1 MKKIT
6 KLFLALSV
14 VGSLS
19 LTSCKDY
26 GEDDATNQTIDNV
39 LAVQAM
45 KKDLTQR
52 INDLATKLE
61 LAERNCNQV
70 AITKNDDGS
79 YTFTDKYGQS
89 VTVAGQMAENPK
101 QDANGY
107 YYILDS
113 NGNRVYIPK
122 VVTEGNKTYIVIGD
136 QKYEI
141 GAGGATTNVSITDN
155 GDGTV
160 TIKVG
165 DTSTTV
171 TKKPT
176 SVTTKKDADN
186 NDVIVIQYYN
196 ADGTKKGEPVEIT
209 VPTAKATQNAADIAN
224 IVKNL
229 YGEGGTANDPK
240 EGSLFYR
247 MKDQENVSSDILKEL
262 YGEGGTAAAPK
273 EGSLVYRMDQVEARL
288 DNLEEA
294 LKKLVTGVI
303 VQDVVNPAFGSYS
316 SLLTNL
322 QTSMLVGYH
331 GEIASSTVFPNS
343 ESVDPVCRFWAGDVS
358 VEETPGNAGAL
369 YLTINPNTVDFT
381 GLELEL
387 VDSYDDPCGITL
399 GAARKTTYGDP
410 TLSFGS
416 TRSADDNGLYVVAAT
431 LPKANVNE
439 EDLKINIPADTYK
452 KFASDLIKVKS
463 KSDLKPV
470 MKDLADVAVKS
481 AQALNMPKYGVKC
494 SWDDNNGTHSVY
506 SKYEIAAVSFQ
517 PLGFYTVD
525 GIFAEGGQYWRGYDK
540 AKSLITRLAKKAGR
554 GIVSAIDSQLG
565 LDKISTDL
573 GNISV
578 NRIKEIKLTDEQ
590 KKQLKVTF
598 ELDTTLNVYLK
609 VNAGADFSQAL
620 DDMDIYTEYEIV
632 GSGASATVQPKESS
646 KKTIKYL
653 KDENAI
659 KVTASVEQV
668 GDDQK
673 DQPGVTKFTIHFTK
687 KFTVDMTATID
698 QLLGGINDGF
708 ADTNEMLDAL
718 EILMKD
724 ANDMIANIRKM
735 EAKVESGAYLNR
747 VYNYLDKIA
756 DKVGVYAPMLF
767 KPVLLM
773 DSESGFG
780 LVGTYGAPSTV
791 TTTNITLV
799 PTTYSGELLSPIF
812 KKYIRVNDGTGQL
825 VIGKTVDVTLRPG
838 MNKIE
843 FYALDYQG
851 KQYPVIGND
860 EAAEYYIYV
869 K

>member
-14 VGSLS
+14 VGSMS

-26 GEDDATNQTIDNV
+26 EEDGVTNQAIDNV

-45 KKDLTQR
+45 KKELTQR

-61 LAERNCNQV
+61 LSERNCNQV
-70 AITKNDDGS
+70 AITKNEDGS

-89 VTVAGQMAENPK
+89 VKVSGQMVENPK
-101 QDANGY
+101 QDPNGY
-107 YYILDS
+107 YYIVDG
-113 NGNRVYIPK
+113 NGNKVYIPQ
-122 VVTEGNKTYIVIGD
+122 VVTEGGKTYIVIGD
-136 QKYEI
+136 QKYEM
-141 GAGGATTNVSITDN
+141 GAGGTTTEVSIKDN
-155 GDGTV
+155 NDGTV

-165 DTSTTV
+165 NESTTV

-186 NDVIVIQYYN
+186 NDVIVIQHYK
-196 ADGTKKGEPVEIT
+196 ADGSADGAPVEIV
-209 VPTAKATQNAADIAN
+209 VPTAKATKNAQDIADIT
-224 IVKNL
+224 KNL
-229 YGEGGTANDPK
+229 YGEGGTADNPK

-262 YGEGGTAAAPK
+262 YGEGGTKNNPK
-273 EGSLVYRMDQVEARL
+273 EGSLYYRMKQVEDRL

-316 SLLTNL
+316 SLLTNM
-322 QTSMLVGYH
+322 QTTMLVGYH
-331 GEIASSTVFPNS
+331 GEIASSTIFPNS
-343 ESVDPVCRFWAGDVS
+343 ESVDPVCRFWPGDVS
-358 VEETPGNAGAL
+358 LEETPGNSGLL

-381 GLELEL
+381 GLTLDL
-387 VDSYDDPCGITL
+387 VDSNDDLCAITL
-399 GAARKTTYGDP
+399 GAARKATYDDP
-410 TLSFGS
+410 ELTFGF
-416 TRSADDNGLYVVAAT
+416 TRSADDNGLYIVPAT
-431 LPKANVNE
+431 LSKSAVNDE
-439 EDLKINIPADTYK
+439 ELKINIPADTYK
-452 KFASDLIKVKS
+452 KFASDLISVNS

-470 MKDLADVAVKS
+470 MKDIAEIAVKS
-481 AQALNMPKYGVKC
+481 AQALKMPKYGVKC

-506 SKYEIAAVSFQ
+506 SQYNIAAVSFQ

-554 GIVSAIDSQLG
+554 GIVSTIDKQLG

-590 KKQLKVTF
+590 RKQLKVTF
-598 ELDTTLNVYLK
+598 ELDTTLYVHLK
-609 VNAGADFSQAL
+609 VNANADFSQAL
-620 DDMDIYTEYEIV
+620 DEMEIYTEYEIV
-632 GSGASATVQPKESS
+632 GEGTSATIQPKEDS

-653 KDENAI
+653 KDEDAI
-659 KVTASVEQV
+659 KVTASVDQV
-668 GDDQK
+668 AEG
-673 DQPGVTKFTIHFTK
+673 GAGISTFVIHFK
-687 KFTVDMTATID
+687 KAFTVDMTGTID

-718 EILMKD
+718 EVLMKD

-735 EAKVESGAYLNR
+735 EAKVESGAYVNR
-747 VYNYLDKIA
+747 IYKYLDKIA
-756 DKVGVYAPMLF
+756 EKVGVYAPMLF

-773 DSESGFG
+773 DSDSGFG

-791 TTTNITLV
+791 TTTNVTLI
-799 PTTYSGELLSPIF
+799 PTTYSAELISPIF
-812 KKYIRVNDGTGQL
+812 KKYIRVNGGEGQL
-825 VIGKTVDVTLRPG
+825 VTDKTVDVTLRPG

-860 EAAEYYIYV
+860 EAAEYYINV

>member
-6 KLFLALSV
+6 KFFLALSV
-14 VGSLS
+14 VGSMS

-26 GEDDATNQTIDNV
+26 EEDGATNQAIDNV

-45 KKDLTQR
+45 KKELTQR

-61 LAERNCNQV
+61 LSERNCNQV
-70 AITKNDDGS
+70 AITKNADGS

-89 VTVAGQMAENPK
+89 VTVSGQMAENPK
-101 QDANGY
+101 QDPNGY
-107 YYILDS
+107 YYIVDG
-113 NGNRVYIPK
+113 NGNKVYIPQ
-122 VVTEGNKTYIVIGD
+122 VVTEGDKTYIVIGD

-141 GAGGATTNVSITDN
+141 GAGGTTTEVSIKDN
-155 GDGTV
+155 NDGTV

-165 DTSTTV
+165 NESTTV

-186 NDVIVIQYYN
+186 NDVIVIQHYK
-196 ADGTKKGEPVEIT
+196 ADGSADGAPVEIV
-209 VPTAKATQNAADIAN
+209 VPTAKATKNAQDIADIT
-224 IVKNL
+224 KNL
-229 YGEGGTANDPK
+229 YGEGGTADNPK

-262 YGEGGTAAAPK
+262 YGEGGTKNNPK
-273 EGSLVYRMDQVEARL
+273 EGSLYYRMKQVEDRL

-316 SLLTNL
+316 SLLTNM
-322 QTSMLVGYH
+322 QTTMLVGYH
-331 GEIASSTVFPNS
+331 GEIASSTIFPNS
-343 ESVDPVCRFWAGDVS
+343 ESVDPVCRFWPGDVS
-358 VEETPGNAGAL
+358 LEETPGNAGLL

-381 GLELEL
+381 GLTLDL
-387 VDSYDDPCGITL
+387 VDSNDDLCAITL
-399 GAARKTTYGDP
+399 GAARKATYDDP
-410 TLSFGS
+410 ELTFGF
-416 TRSADDNGLYVVAAT
+416 TRSADDNGLYIVPAT
-431 LPKANVNE
+431 LSKSAVND

-452 KFASDLIKVKS
+452 KFASDLISVNS

-470 MKDLADVAVKS
+470 MKDIAEIAVKS
-481 AQALNMPKYGVKC
+481 AQALKMPKYGVKC

-506 SKYEIAAVSFQ
+506 SQYNIAAVSFQ

-554 GIVSAIDSQLG
+554 GIVSTIDKQLG

-590 KKQLKVTF
+590 RKQLKVTF
-598 ELDTTLNVYLK
+598 ELDTTLYVHLK
-609 VNAGADFSQAL
+609 VNANADFSQAL
-620 DDMDIYTEYEIV
+620 DEMEIYTEYEIV
-632 GSGASATVQPKESS
+632 GEGTLATIQPVESS

-653 KDENAI
+653 KDEDAI
-659 KVTASVEQV
+659 KVNASVDQV
-668 GDDQK
+668 AEG
-673 DQPGVTKFTIHFTK
+673 GTGISTFVIHFK
-687 KFTVDMTATID
+687 KAFTVDMTGTID

-718 EILMKD
+718 EVLMKD

-735 EAKVESGAYLNR
+735 EAKVESGAYVNR
-747 VYNYLDKIA
+747 IYKYLDKIA
-756 DKVGVYAPMLF
+756 EKVGVYAPMLF

-773 DSESGFG
+773 DSDSGFG

-791 TTTNITLV
+791 TTTNVTLI
-799 PTTYSGELLSPIF
+799 PTTYSAELISPIF
-812 KKYIRVNDGTGQL
+812 KKYIRVNGGEGQL
-825 VIGKTVDVTLRPG
+825 VTDKTVDVTLRPG

-860 EAAEYYIYV
+860 EAAEYYINV

>member
-6 KLFLALSV
+6 KFFLALSV
-14 VGSLS
+14 VGSMS

-26 GEDDATNQTIDNV
+26 EEDGATNQAIDNV

-45 KKDLTQR
+45 KKELTQR

-61 LAERNCNQV
+61 LSERNCNQV
-70 AITKNDDGS
+70 AITKNADGS

-89 VTVAGQMAENPK
+89 VTVSGQMVENPK
-101 QDANGY
+101 QDPNGY
-107 YYILDS
+107 YYIVDG
-113 NGNRVYIPK
+113 NGNKVYIPQ
-122 VVTEGNKTYIVIGD
+122 VVTEGGKTYIVIGD
-136 QKYEI
+136 QKYEM
-141 GAGGATTNVSITDN
+141 GAGGTTTEVSIKDN
-155 GDGTV
+155 NDGTV

-165 DTSTTV
+165 NESTTV

-186 NDVIVIQYYN
+186 NDVIVIQHYK
-196 ADGTKKGEPVEIT
+196 ADGSADGAPVEIV
-209 VPTAKATQNAADIAN
+209 VPTAKATKNAQDIADIT
-224 IVKNL
+224 KNL
-229 YGEGGTANDPK
+229 YGEGGTADNPK

-262 YGEGGTAAAPK
+262 YGEGGTKNNPK
-273 EGSLVYRMDQVEARL
+273 EGSLYYRMKQVEDRL

-316 SLLTNL
+316 SLLTNM
-322 QTSMLVGYH
+322 QTTMLVGYH
-331 GEIASSTVFPNS
+331 GEIASSTIFPNS
-343 ESVDPVCRFWAGDVS
+343 ESVDPVCRFWPGDVS
-358 VEETPGNAGAL
+358 LEETPGNAGLL

-381 GLELEL
+381 GLTLDL
-387 VDSYDDPCGITL
+387 VDSNDDLCAITL
-399 GAARKTTYGDP
+399 GAARKATYDDP
-410 TLSFGS
+410 ELTFGF
-416 TRSADDNGLYVVAAT
+416 TRSADDNGLYIVPAT
-431 LPKANVNE
+431 LSKSAVND

-452 KFASDLIKVKS
+452 KFASDLISVNS

-470 MKDLADVAVKS
+470 MKDIAEIAVKS
-481 AQALNMPKYGVKC
+481 AQALKMPKYGVKC

-506 SKYEIAAVSFQ
+506 SKYDIAAVSFQ

-554 GIVSAIDSQLG
+554 GIVSTIDKQLG

-590 KKQLKVTF
+590 RKQLKVTF
-598 ELDTTLNVYLK
+598 ELDTTLYVHLK
-609 VNAGADFSQAL
+609 VNANADFSQAL
-620 DDMDIYTEYEIV
+620 DEMEIYTEYEIV
-632 GSGASATVQPKESS
+632 GEGTSATIQPVESS

-653 KDENAI
+653 KDEDAI
-659 KVTASVEQV
+659 KVNASVDQV
-668 GDDQK
+668 AEG
-673 DQPGVTKFTIHFTK
+673 GAGISTFVIHFK
-687 KFTVDMTATID
+687 KAFTVDMTGTID

-718 EILMKD
+718 EVLMKD

-735 EAKVESGAYLNR
+735 EAKVESGAYVNR
-747 VYNYLDKIA
+747 IYKYLDKIA
-756 DKVGVYAPMLF
+756 EKVGVYAPMLF

-773 DSESGFG
+773 DSDSGFG

-791 TTTNITLV
+791 TTTNVTLI
-799 PTTYSGELLSPIF
+799 PTTYSAELISPIF
-812 KKYIRVNDGTGQL
+812 KKYIRVNDGEGQL
-825 VIGKTVDVTLRPG
+825 VTDKTVDVTLRPG

-860 EAAEYYIYV
+860 EAAEYYINV

>member
-6 KLFLALSV
+6 KFFLALSV
-14 VGSLS
+14 VGSMS

-26 GEDDATNQTIDNV
+26 EEDGATNQAIDNV

-45 KKDLTQR
+45 KKELTQR

-61 LAERNCNQV
+61 LSERNCNQV
-70 AITKNDDGS
+70 AITKNEDGS

-89 VTVAGQMAENPK
+89 VTVSGQMAENPK
-101 QDANGY
+101 QDPNGY
-107 YYILDS
+107 YYIVDG
-113 NGNRVYIPK
+113 NGNKVYIPQ
-122 VVTEGNKTYIVIGD
+122 VVTEGGKTYIVIGD
-136 QKYEI
+136 QKYEM
-141 GAGGATTNVSITDN
+141 GAGGTTTEVSIKDN
-155 GDGTV
+155 NDGTV

-165 DTSTTV
+165 NESTTV

-186 NDVIVIQYYN
+186 NDVIVIQHYK
-196 ADGTKKGEPVEIT
+196 ADGSADGAPVEIV
-209 VPTAKATQNAADIAN
+209 VPTAKATKNAQDIADIT
-224 IVKNL
+224 KNL
-229 YGEGGTANDPK
+229 YGEGGTADNPK

-262 YGEGGTAAAPK
+262 YGEGGTKNNPK
-273 EGSLVYRMDQVEARL
+273 EGSLYYRMKQVEDRL

-316 SLLTNL
+316 SLLTNM
-322 QTSMLVGYH
+322 QTTMLVGYH
-331 GEIASSTVFPNS
+331 GEIASSTIFPNS
-343 ESVDPVCRFWAGDVS
+343 ESADPVCRFWPGDVS
-358 VEETPGNAGAL
+358 LEETPGNSGLL

-381 GLELEL
+381 GLTLDL
-387 VDSYDDPCGITL
+387 VDSNDDLCAITL
-399 GAARKTTYGDP
+399 GAARKATYDDP
-410 TLSFGS
+410 ELTFGF
-416 TRSADDNGLYVVAAT
+416 TRSADDNGLYIVPAT
-431 LPKANVNE
+431 LSKSAVNN

-452 KFASDLIKVKS
+452 KFASDLISVNS

-470 MKDLADVAVKS
+470 MKDIAEIAVKS
-481 AQALNMPKYGVKC
+481 AQALKMPKYGVKC

-506 SKYEIAAVSFQ
+506 SQYNIAAVSFQ

-554 GIVSAIDSQLG
+554 GIVSTIDKQLG

-590 KKQLKVTF
+590 RKQLKVTF
-598 ELDTTLNVYLK
+598 ELDTTLYVHLK
-609 VNAGADFSQAL
+609 VNANADFSQAL
-620 DDMDIYTEYEIV
+620 DEMEIYTEYEIV
-632 GSGASATVQPKESS
+632 GEGTSATIQPKEDS

-653 KDENAI
+653 KDEDAI
-659 KVTASVEQV
+659 KVTASVDQV
-668 GDDQK
+668 AEG
-673 DQPGVTKFTIHFTK
+673 GAGISTFVIHFK
-687 KFTVDMTATID
+687 KAFTVDMTGTID

-718 EILMKD
+718 EVLMKD

-735 EAKVESGAYLNR
+735 EAKVESGAYVNR
-747 VYNYLDKIA
+747 IYRYLDKIA
-756 DKVGVYAPMLF
+756 EKVGVYAPMLF

-773 DSESGFG
+773 DSDSGFG

-791 TTTNITLV
+791 TTTNVTLI
-799 PTTYSGELLSPIF
+799 PTTYSAELISPIF
-812 KKYIRVNDGTGQL
+812 KKYIRVNGGEGQL
-825 VIGKTVDVTLRPG
+825 VTDKTVDVTLRPG

-860 EAAEYYIYV
+860 EAAEYYINV

>member
-14 VGSLS
+14 VGSMS

-26 GEDDATNQTIDNV
+26 EEDGVTNQAIDNV

-45 KKDLTQR
+45 KKELTQR

-61 LAERNCNQV
+61 LSERNCNQV
-70 AITKNDDGS
+70 AITKNADGS

-89 VTVAGQMAENPK
+89 VTVSGQMVENPK
-101 QDANGY
+101 QDPNGY
-107 YYILDS
+107 YYIVDG
-113 NGNRVYIPK
+113 NGNKVYIPQ
-122 VVTEGNKTYIVIGD
+122 VVTEGGKTYIVIGD
-136 QKYEI
+136 QKYEM
-141 GAGGATTNVSITDN
+141 GAGGTTTEVSIKDN
-155 GDGTV
+155 NDGTV

-165 DTSTTV
+165 NESTTV

-186 NDVIVIQYYN
+186 NDVIVIQHYK
-196 ADGTKKGEPVEIT
+196 ADGSADGAPVEIV
-209 VPTAKATQNAADIAN
+209 VPTAKATKNAQDIADIT
-224 IVKNL
+224 KNL
-229 YGEGGTANDPK
+229 YGEGGTADNPK

-262 YGEGGTAAAPK
+262 YGEGGTKNNPK
-273 EGSLVYRMDQVEARL
+273 EGSLYYRMKQVEDRL

-316 SLLTNL
+316 SLLTNM
-322 QTSMLVGYH
+322 QTTMLVGYH
-331 GEIASSTVFPNS
+331 GEIASSTIFPNS
-343 ESVDPVCRFWAGDVS
+343 ESVDPVCRFWPGDVS
-358 VEETPGNAGAL
+358 LEETPGNAGLL

-381 GLELEL
+381 GLTLDL
-387 VDSYDDPCGITL
+387 VDSNDDLCAITL
-399 GAARKTTYGDP
+399 GAARKATYDDP
-410 TLSFGS
+410 ELTFGF
-416 TRSADDNGLYVVAAT
+416 TRSADDNGLYIVPAT
-431 LPKANVNE
+431 LSKSAVNN

-452 KFASDLIKVKS
+452 KFASDLISVNS

-470 MKDLADVAVKS
+470 MKDIAEIAVKS
-481 AQALNMPKYGVKC
+481 AQALKMPKYGVKC

-506 SKYEIAAVSFQ
+506 SQYNIAAVSFQ

-554 GIVSAIDSQLG
+554 GIVSTIDKQLG

-590 KKQLKVTF
+590 RKQLKVTF
-598 ELDTTLNVYLK
+598 ELDTTLYVHLK
-609 VNAGADFSQAL
+609 VNANADFSQAL
-620 DDMDIYTEYEIV
+620 DEMEIYTEYEIV
-632 GSGASATVQPKESS
+632 GEGTSATIQPVESS

-653 KDENAI
+653 KDEDAI
-659 KVTASVEQV
+659 KVNASVDQV
-668 GDDQK
+668 AEG
-673 DQPGVTKFTIHFTK
+673 GAGISTFVIHFK
-687 KFTVDMTATID
+687 KAFTVDMTGTID

-718 EILMKD
+718 EVLMKD

-735 EAKVESGAYLNR
+735 EAKVESGAYVNR
-747 VYNYLDKIA
+747 IYKYLDKIA
-756 DKVGVYAPMLF
+756 EKVGVYAPMLF

-773 DSESGFG
+773 DSDSGFG

-791 TTTNITLV
+791 TTTNVTLI
-799 PTTYSGELLSPIF
+799 PTTYSAELISPIF
-812 KKYIRVNDGTGQL
+812 KKYIRVNGGEGQL
-825 VIGKTVDVTLRPG
+825 VTDKTVDVTLRPG

-860 EAAEYYIYV
+860 EAAEYYINV

>member
-6 KLFLALSV
+6 KFFLALSV
-14 VGSLS
+14 VGSMS

-26 GEDDATNQTIDNV
+26 EEDASTNQTIDNV

-45 KKDLTQR
+45 KKELTQR

-61 LAERNCNQV
+61 LSERNCNQV
-70 AITKNDDGS
+70 AITKNADGS

-89 VTVAGQMAENPK
+89 VTVSGQMAENPK
-101 QDANGY
+101 QDPNGY
-107 YYILDS
+107 YYIVDG
-113 NGNRVYIPK
+113 NGNKVYIPQ
-122 VVTEGNKTYIVIGD
+122 VVTEGDKTYIVIGD

-141 GAGGATTNVSITDN
+141 GAGGATTDVSITDN
-155 GDGTV
+155 NDGTV

-165 DTSTTV
+165 NESTTV

-186 NDVIVIQYYN
+186 NDVIVIQHYN
-196 ADGTKKGEPVEIT
+196 ADGSAKGNPVEIV
-209 VPTAKATQNAADIAN
+209 VPTAKATQNAQDIADIA
-224 IVKNL
+224 KNL
-229 YGEGGTANDPK
+229 YGEGGTADNPK

-247 MKDQENVSSDILKEL
+247 MADQENVSSDILEEL
-262 YGEGGTAAAPK
+262 YGEGGSASDPK
-273 EGSLVYRMDQVEARL
+273 EGSLVYRMNQVEDRL

-316 SLLTNL
+316 SLLTNM
-322 QTSMLVGYH
+322 QTTMLVGYH
-331 GEIASSTVFPNS
+331 GEIASSTIFPNS
-343 ESVDPVCRFWAGDVS
+343 ESVDPVCRFWPGDVS
-358 VEETPGNAGAL
+358 LEETPGNAGLL

-381 GLELEL
+381 GLTLDL
-387 VDSYDDPCGITL
+387 VDSNDDLCAITL
-399 GAARKTTYGDP
+399 GAARKATYDDP
-410 TLSFGS
+410 ELTFGF
-416 TRSADDNGLYVVAAT
+416 TRSADDNGLYIVPAT
-431 LPKANVNE
+431 LSKSAVNDE
-439 EDLKINIPADTYK
+439 ELKINIPADTYK
-452 KFASDLIKVKS
+452 KFASDLISVNS

-470 MKDLADVAVKS
+470 MKDIAEIAVKS
-481 AQALNMPKYGVKC
+481 AQALKMPKYGVKC
-494 SWDDNNGTHSVY
+494 SWEDNNGTHSVY
-506 SKYEIAAVSFQ
+506 SKYDIAAVSFQ

-554 GIVSAIDSQLG
+554 GIVSTIDKQLG

-590 KKQLKVTF
+590 RKQLKVTF
-598 ELDTTLNVYLK
+598 ELDTTLYVHLK
-609 VNAGADFSQAL
+609 VNANADFSQAL
-620 DDMDIYTEYEIV
+620 DEMEIYTEYEIV
-632 GSGASATVQPKESS
+632 GESASATIQPVESS

-653 KDENAI
+653 KDEDAI
-659 KVTASVEQV
+659 KVTASVDQV
-668 GDDQK
+668 AEG
-673 DQPGVTKFTIHFTK
+673 GAGISTFVIHFK
-687 KFTVDMTATID
+687 KAFTVDMTGTID

-718 EILMKD
+718 EVLMKD

-735 EAKVESGAYLNR
+735 EAKVESGAYVNR
-747 VYNYLDKIA
+747 IYKYLDKIA
-756 DKVGVYAPMLF
+756 EKVGVYAPMLF

-773 DSESGFG
+773 DSDSGFG

-791 TTTNITLV
+791 TTTNVTLI
-799 PTTYSGELLSPIF
+799 PTTYSAELISPIF
-812 KKYIRVNDGTGQL
+812 KKYIRVNGGEGQL

-860 EAAEYYIYV
+860 EAAEYYINV

>member
-6 KLFLALSV
+6 KFFLALSV
-14 VGSLS
+14 VGSMS

-26 GEDDATNQTIDNV
+26 EEDGATNQAIDNV

-45 KKDLTQR
+45 KKELTQR

-61 LAERNCNQV
+61 LSERNCNQV
-70 AITKNDDGS
+70 AITKNEDGS

-89 VTVAGQMAENPK
+89 VKVSGQMAENPK
-101 QDANGY
+101 QDPNGY
-107 YYILDS
+107 YYIVDG
-113 NGNRVYIPK
+113 NGNKVYIPQ
-122 VVTEGNKTYIVIGD
+122 VVTEGGKTYIVIGD
-136 QKYEI
+136 QKYEL
-141 GAGGATTNVSITDN
+141 GAGGATTEVSIKDN
-155 GDGTV
+155 NDGTV

-165 DTSTTV
+165 NVSTTV

-186 NDVIVIQYYN
+186 NDVIVIQHYK
-196 ADGTKKGEPVEIT
+196 ADGSADGAPVEIV
-209 VPTAKATQNAADIAN
+209 VPTAKATKNAQDIADIT
-224 IVKNL
+224 KNL
-229 YGEGGTANDPK
+229 YGEGGTKNNPK
-240 EGSLFYR
+240 EGSLYYR
-247 MKDQENVSSDILKEL
+247 MK
-262 YGEGGTAAAPK
+262 
-273 EGSLVYRMDQVEARL
+273 QVEDRL

-316 SLLTNL
+316 SLLTNM
-322 QTSMLVGYH
+322 QTTMLVGYH
-331 GEIASSTVFPNS
+331 GEIASSTIFPNS
-343 ESVDPVCRFWAGDVS
+343 ESVDPVCRFWPGDVS
-358 VEETPGNAGAL
+358 LEETPGNSGLL

-381 GLELEL
+381 GLTLDL
-387 VDSYDDPCGITL
+387 VDSNDDLCAITL
-399 GAARKTTYGDP
+399 GAARKATYDDP
-410 TLSFGS
+410 ELTFGF
-416 TRSADDNGLYVVAAT
+416 TRSADDNGLYIVPAT
-431 LPKANVNE
+431 LSKSAVND

-452 KFASDLIKVKS
+452 KFASDLISVNS
-463 KSDLKPV
+463 KRDLKPV
-470 MKDLADVAVKS
+470 MKDIAEIAVKS
-481 AQALNMPKYGVKC
+481 AQALKMPKYGVKC

-506 SKYEIAAVSFQ
+506 SKYDIAAVSFQ

-554 GIVSAIDSQLG
+554 GIVSTIDKQLG

-590 KKQLKVTF
+590 RKQLKVTF
-598 ELDTTLNVYLK
+598 ELDTTLYVHLK
-609 VNAGADFSQAL
+609 VNANADFSQAL
-620 DDMDIYTEYEIV
+620 DEMEIYTEYEIV
-632 GSGASATVQPKESS
+632 GEGTSATIQPKESS

-653 KDENAI
+653 KDEDAI
-659 KVTASVEQV
+659 KVTASVDQV
-668 GDDQK
+668 AEG
-673 DQPGVTKFTIHFTK
+673 GAGISTFVIHFK
-687 KFTVDMTATID
+687 KAFTVDMTGTID

-718 EILMKD
+718 EVLMKD

-735 EAKVESGAYLNR
+735 EAKVESGAYVNR
-747 VYNYLDKIA
+747 IYKYLDKIA
-756 DKVGVYAPMLF
+756 EKVGVYAPMLF

-773 DSESGFG
+773 DSDSGFG

-791 TTTNITLV
+791 TTTNVTLI
-799 PTTYSGELLSPIF
+799 PTTYSAELISPIF
-812 KKYIRVNDGTGQL
+812 KKYIRVNGGEGQL
-825 VIGKTVDVTLRPG
+825 VTDKTVDVTLRPG

-860 EAAEYYIYV
+860 EAAEYYINV

>member
-6 KLFLALSV
+6 KFFLALSV
-14 VGSLS
+14 VGSMS

-26 GEDDATNQTIDNV
+26 EEDGATNQAIDNV

-45 KKDLTQR
+45 KKELTQR

-61 LAERNCNQV
+61 LSERNCNQV
-70 AITKNDDGS
+70 AITKNEDGS

-89 VTVAGQMAENPK
+89 VTVSGQMAENPK
-101 QDANGY
+101 QDPNGY
-107 YYILDS
+107 YYIVDG
-113 NGNRVYIPK
+113 NGNKVYIPQ
-122 VVTEGNKTYIVIGD
+122 VVTEGGKTYIVIGD
-136 QKYEI
+136 QKYEM
-141 GAGGATTNVSITDN
+141 GAGGTTTEVSIKDN
-155 GDGTV
+155 NDGTV

-165 DTSTTV
+165 NESTTV

-186 NDVIVIQYYN
+186 NDVIVIQHYK
-196 ADGTKKGEPVEIT
+196 ADGSADGAPVEIV
-209 VPTAKATQNAADIAN
+209 VPTAKATKNAQDIADIT
-224 IVKNL
+224 KNL
-229 YGEGGTANDPK
+229 YGEGGTKNNPK
-240 EGSLFYR
+240 EGSLYYR
-247 MKDQENVSSDILKEL
+247 MK
-262 YGEGGTAAAPK
+262 
-273 EGSLVYRMDQVEARL
+273 QVEDRL

-316 SLLTNL
+316 SLLTNM
-322 QTSMLVGYH
+322 QTTMLVGYH
-331 GEIASSTVFPNS
+331 GEIASSTIFPNS
-343 ESVDPVCRFWAGDVS
+343 ESADPVCRFWPGDVS
-358 VEETPGNAGAL
+358 LEETPGNSGLL

-381 GLELEL
+381 GLTLDL
-387 VDSYDDPCGITL
+387 VDSNDDLCAITL
-399 GAARKTTYGDP
+399 GAARKATYDDP
-410 TLSFGS
+410 ELTFGF
-416 TRSADDNGLYVVAAT
+416 TRSADDNGLYIVPAT
-431 LPKANVNE
+431 LSKSAVNN

-452 KFASDLIKVKS
+452 KFASDLISVNS

-470 MKDLADVAVKS
+470 MKDIAEIAVKS
-481 AQALNMPKYGVKC
+481 AQALKMPKYGVKC

-506 SKYEIAAVSFQ
+506 SQYNIAAVSFQ

-554 GIVSAIDSQLG
+554 GIVSTIDKQLG

-590 KKQLKVTF
+590 RKQLKVTF
-598 ELDTTLNVYLK
+598 ELDTTLYVHLK
-609 VNAGADFSQAL
+609 VNANADFSQAL
-620 DDMDIYTEYEIV
+620 DEMEIYTEYEIV
-632 GSGASATVQPKESS
+632 GEGTSATIQPKEDS

-653 KDENAI
+653 KDEDAI
-659 KVTASVEQV
+659 KVTASVDQV
-668 GDDQK
+668 AEG
-673 DQPGVTKFTIHFTK
+673 GAGISTFVIHFK
-687 KFTVDMTATID
+687 KAFTVDMTGTID

-718 EILMKD
+718 EVLMKD

-735 EAKVESGAYLNR
+735 EAKVESGAYVNR
-747 VYNYLDKIA
+747 IYKYLDKIA
-756 DKVGVYAPMLF
+756 EKVGVYAPMLF

-773 DSESGFG
+773 DSDSGFG

-791 TTTNITLV
+791 TTTNVTLI
-799 PTTYSGELLSPIF
+799 PTTYSAELISPIF
-812 KKYIRVNDGTGQL
+812 KKYIRVNGGEGQL
-825 VIGKTVDVTLRPG
+825 VTDKTVDVTLRPG

-860 EAAEYYIYV
+860 EAAEYYINV

>member
-6 KLFLALSV
+6 KFFLALSV
-14 VGSLS
+14 VGSMS

-26 GEDDATNQTIDNV
+26 EEDGATNQAIDNV

-45 KKDLTQR
+45 KKELTQR

-61 LAERNCNQV
+61 LSERNCNQV
-70 AITKNDDGS
+70 AITKNADGS

-89 VTVAGQMAENPK
+89 VTVSGQMVENPK
-101 QDANGY
+101 QDPNGY
-107 YYILDS
+107 YYIVDG
-113 NGNRVYIPK
+113 NGNKVYIPQ
-122 VVTEGNKTYIVIGD
+122 VVTEGGKTYIVIGD
-136 QKYEI
+136 QKYEM
-141 GAGGATTNVSITDN
+141 GAGGTTTEVSIKDN
-155 GDGTV
+155 NDGTV

-165 DTSTTV
+165 NESTTV

-186 NDVIVIQYYN
+186 NDVIVIQHYK
-196 ADGTKKGEPVEIT
+196 ADGSADGAPVEIV
-209 VPTAKATQNAADIAN
+209 VPTAKATKNAQDIADIT
-224 IVKNL
+224 KNL
-229 YGEGGTANDPK
+229 YGEGGTADNPK

-262 YGEGGTAAAPK
+262 YGEGGTKNNPK
-273 EGSLVYRMDQVEARL
+273 EGSLYYRMKQVEDRL

-316 SLLTNL
+316 SLLTNM
-322 QTSMLVGYH
+322 QTTMLVGYH
-331 GEIASSTVFPNS
+331 GEIASSTIFPNS
-343 ESVDPVCRFWAGDVS
+343 ESVDPVCRFWPGDVS
-358 VEETPGNAGAL
+358 LEETPGNAGLL

-381 GLELEL
+381 GLTLDL
-387 VDSYDDPCGITL
+387 VDSNDDLCAITL
-399 GAARKTTYGDP
+399 GAARKATYDDP
-410 TLSFGS
+410 ELTFGF
-416 TRSADDNGLYVVAAT
+416 TRSADDNGLYIVPAT
-431 LPKANVNE
+431 LSKSAVND

-452 KFASDLIKVKS
+452 KFASDLISVNS

-470 MKDLADVAVKS
+470 MKDIAEIAVKS
-481 AQALNMPKYGVKC
+481 AQALKMPKYGVKC

-506 SKYEIAAVSFQ
+506 SQYNIAAVSFQ

-554 GIVSAIDSQLG
+554 GIVSTIDKQLG

-590 KKQLKVTF
+590 RKQLKVTF
-598 ELDTTLNVYLK
+598 ELDTTLYVHLK
-609 VNAGADFSQAL
+609 VNANADFSQAL
-620 DDMDIYTEYEIV
+620 DEMEIYTEYEIV
-632 GSGASATVQPKESS
+632 GEGTSATIQPVESS

-653 KDENAI
+653 KDEDAI
-659 KVTASVEQV
+659 KVNASVDQV
-668 GDDQK
+668 AEG
-673 DQPGVTKFTIHFTK
+673 GTGISTFVIHFK
-687 KFTVDMTATID
+687 KAFTVDMTGTID

-718 EILMKD
+718 EVLMKD

-735 EAKVESGAYLNR
+735 EAKVESGAYVNR
-747 VYNYLDKIA
+747 IYKYLDKIA
-756 DKVGVYAPMLF
+756 EKVGVYAPMLF

-773 DSESGFG
+773 DSDSGFG

-791 TTTNITLV
+791 TTTNVTLI
-799 PTTYSGELLSPIF
+799 PTTYSAELISPIF
-812 KKYIRVNDGTGQL
+812 KKYIRVNGGEGQL
-825 VIGKTVDVTLRPG
+825 VTDKTVDVTLRPG

-860 EAAEYYIYV
+860 EAAEYYINV

>member
-6 KLFLALSV
+6 KFFLALSV
-14 VGSLS
+14 VGSMS

-26 GEDDATNQTIDNV
+26 EEDASTNQAIDNV

-45 KKDLTQR
+45 KKELTQR

-61 LAERNCNQV
+61 LSERNCNQV
-70 AITKNDDGS
+70 AITKNADGS

-89 VTVAGQMAENPK
+89 VTVSGQMAENPK
-101 QDANGY
+101 QDPNGY
-107 YYILDS
+107 YYIVDG
-113 NGNRVYIPK
+113 NGNKVYIPQ
-122 VVTEGNKTYIVIGD
+122 VVTEGDKTYIVIGD

-141 GAGGATTNVSITDN
+141 GAGGATTDVSITDN
-155 GDGTV
+155 NDGTV

-165 DTSTTV
+165 NESTTV

-186 NDVIVIQYYN
+186 NDVIVIQHYK
-196 ADGTKKGEPVEIT
+196 ADGSADGAPVEIV
-209 VPTAKATQNAADIAN
+209 VPTAKATKNAQDIADIA
-224 IVKNL
+224 KNL
-229 YGEGGTANDPK
+229 YGEGGTAENPK

-247 MKDQENVSSDILKEL
+247 MKDQENVSSDILEEL
-262 YGEGGTAAAPK
+262 YGEGGSASDPK
-273 EGSLVYRMDQVEARL
+273 EGSLVYRMNQVEERL

-316 SLLTNL
+316 SLLTNM
-322 QTSMLVGYH
+322 QTTMLVGYH
-331 GEIASSTVFPNS
+331 GEIASSTIFPNS
-343 ESVDPVCRFWAGDVS
+343 ESVDPVCRFWPGDVS
-358 VEETPGNAGAL
+358 LEETPGNAGLL

-381 GLELEL
+381 GLTLDL
-387 VDSYDDPCGITL
+387 VDSNDDLCAITL
-399 GAARKTTYGDP
+399 GAARKATYDDP
-410 TLSFGS
+410 ELTFGF
-416 TRSADDNGLYVVAAT
+416 TRSADDNGLYIVPAT
-431 LPKANVNE
+431 LLKSAVNDE
-439 EDLKINIPADTYK
+439 ELKINIPADTYK
-452 KFASDLIKVKS
+452 KFASDLISVNS

-470 MKDLADVAVKS
+470 MKDIAEIAVKS
-481 AQALNMPKYGVKC
+481 AQALKMPKYGVKC
-494 SWDDNNGTHSVY
+494 SWDDNYGTHSVY
-506 SKYEIAAVSFQ
+506 SKYDIAAVSFQ

-554 GIVSAIDSQLG
+554 GIVSTIDKQLG

-590 KKQLKVTF
+590 RKQLKVTF
-598 ELDTTLNVYLK
+598 ELDTTLYVHLK
-609 VNAGADFSQAL
+609 VNANADFSQAL
-620 DDMDIYTEYEIV
+620 DEMEIYTEYEIV
-632 GSGASATVQPKESS
+632 GEGTSATIQPVESS

-653 KDENAI
+653 KDEDAI
-659 KVTASVEQV
+659 KVNASVDQV
-668 GDDQK
+668 AEG
-673 DQPGVTKFTIHFTK
+673 GAGISTFVIHFK
-687 KFTVDMTATID
+687 KAFTVDMTGTID
-698 QLLGGINDGF
+698 QLLGGVNDGF

-718 EILMKD
+718 EVLMKD

-735 EAKVESGAYLNR
+735 EAKVESGAYVNR
-747 VYNYLDKIA
+747 IYKYLDKIA
-756 DKVGVYAPMLF
+756 EKVGVYAPMLF

-773 DSESGFG
+773 DSDSGFG

-791 TTTNITLV
+791 TTTNVTLI
-799 PTTYSGELLSPIF
+799 PTTYSAELISPIF
-812 KKYIRVNDGTGQL
+812 KKYIRVNDVEGQL

-860 EAAEYYIYV
+860 EAAEYYINV

>member
-6 KLFLALSV
+6 KFFLALSV
-14 VGSLS
+14 VGSMS

-26 GEDDATNQTIDNV
+26 EEDGVTNQAIDNV

-45 KKDLTQR
+45 KKELTQR

-61 LAERNCNQV
+61 LSERNCNQV
-70 AITKNDDGS
+70 AITKNNDGS

-89 VTVAGQMAENPK
+89 VTVSGQMAENPK
-101 QDANGY
+101 QDSNGF
-107 YYILDS
+107 YYIVDG
-113 NGNRVYIPK
+113 NGNKVYIPQ
-122 VVTEGNKTYIVIGD
+122 VVTEGGKTYIVIGD
-136 QKYEI
+136 QKYEM
-141 GAGGATTNVSITDN
+141 GAGGTTTEVSIKDN
-155 GDGTV
+155 NDGTV

-165 DTSTTV
+165 NESTTV

-196 ADGTKKGEPVEIT
+196 ADGSAKGNPVEIV
-209 VPTAKATQNAADIAN
+209 VPTAKATKNAQDIAA
-224 IVKNL
+224 IIKNL
-229 YGEGGTANDPK
+229 YGEGGTAENPK

-247 MKDQENVSSDILKEL
+247 MKDQENVSSDILEEL
-262 YGEGGTAAAPK
+262 YGEGGSASDPK
-273 EGSLVYRMDQVEARL
+273 EGSLVYRMNQVEDRL
-288 DNLEEA
+288 DNLEAA

-316 SLLTNL
+316 SLLTNM
-322 QTSMLVGYH
+322 QTTMLVGYH
-331 GEIASSTVFPNS
+331 GEIASSTIFPNS
-343 ESVDPVCRFWAGDVS
+343 ESVDPVCRFWPGDVS
-358 VEETPGNAGAL
+358 LEETPGNAGLL

-381 GLELEL
+381 GLTLDL
-387 VDSYDDPCGITL
+387 VDSNDDLCAITL
-399 GAARKTTYGDP
+399 GAARKATYDDP
-410 TLSFGS
+410 ELTFGF
-416 TRSADDNGLYVVAAT
+416 TRSADDNGLYIVPAT
-431 LPKANVNE
+431 LSKSAVND

-452 KFASDLIKVKS
+452 KFASDLISVNS

-470 MKDLADVAVKS
+470 MKDIAEIAVKS
-481 AQALNMPKYGVKC
+481 AQALKMPKYGVKC

-506 SKYEIAAVSFQ
+506 SQYNIAAVSFQ

-554 GIVSAIDSQLG
+554 GIVSTIDKQLG

-590 KKQLKVTF
+590 RKQLKVTF
-598 ELDTTLNVYLK
+598 ELDTTLYVHLK
-609 VNAGADFSQAL
+609 VNANADFSQAL
-620 DDMDIYTEYEIV
+620 DEMEIYTEYEIV
-632 GSGASATVQPKESS
+632 GEGTSATIQPVESS

-653 KDENAI
+653 KDEDAI
-659 KVTASVEQV
+659 KVNASVDQV
-668 GDDQK
+668 AEG
-673 DQPGVTKFTIHFTK
+673 GTGISTFVIHFK
-687 KFTVDMTATID
+687 KAFTVDMTGTID

-718 EILMKD
+718 EVLMKD

-735 EAKVESGAYLNR
+735 EAKVESGAYVNR
-747 VYNYLDKIA
+747 IYKYLDKIA
-756 DKVGVYAPMLF
+756 EKVGVYAPMLF

-773 DSESGFG
+773 DSDSGFG

-791 TTTNITLV
+791 TTTNVTLI
-799 PTTYSGELLSPIF
+799 PTTYSAELISPIF
-812 KKYIRVNDGTGQL
+812 KKYIRVNGGEGQL
-825 VIGKTVDVTLRPG
+825 VTDKTVDVTLRPG

-860 EAAEYYIYV
+860 EAAEYYINV

>member
-6 KLFLALSV
+6 KFFLALSV
-14 VGSLS
+14 VGSMS

-26 GEDDATNQTIDNV
+26 EEDGATNQAIDNV

-45 KKDLTQR
+45 KKELTQR

-61 LAERNCNQV
+61 LSERNCNQV
-70 AITKNDDGS
+70 AITKNADGS

-89 VTVAGQMAENPK
+89 VTVSGQMAENPK
-101 QDANGY
+101 QDPNGY
-107 YYILDS
+107 YYIVDG
-113 NGNRVYIPK
+113 NGNKVYIPQ
-122 VVTEGNKTYIVIGD
+122 VVTEGDKTYIVIGD
-136 QKYEI
+136 QKYEM
-141 GAGGATTNVSITDN
+141 GAGGTTTEVSIKDN
-155 GDGTV
+155 NDGTV

-165 DTSTTV
+165 NESTTV

-186 NDVIVIQYYN
+186 NDVIVIQHYK
-196 ADGTKKGEPVEIT
+196 ADGSADGAPVEIV
-209 VPTAKATQNAADIAN
+209 VPTAKATKNAQDIADIT
-224 IVKNL
+224 KNL
-229 YGEGGTANDPK
+229 YGEGGTADNPK

-262 YGEGGTAAAPK
+262 YGEGGTKNNPK
-273 EGSLVYRMDQVEARL
+273 EGSLYYRMKQVEDRL

-316 SLLTNL
+316 SLLTNM
-322 QTSMLVGYH
+322 QTTMLVGYH
-331 GEIASSTVFPNS
+331 GEIASSTIFPNS
-343 ESVDPVCRFWAGDVS
+343 ESVDPVCRFWPGDVS
-358 VEETPGNAGAL
+358 LEETPGNAGLL

-381 GLELEL
+381 GLTLDL
-387 VDSYDDPCGITL
+387 VDSNDDLCAITL
-399 GAARKTTYGDP
+399 GAARKATYDDP
-410 TLSFGS
+410 ELTFGF
-416 TRSADDNGLYVVAAT
+416 TRSADDNGLYIVPAT
-431 LPKANVNE
+431 LSKSAVNDE
-439 EDLKINIPADTYK
+439 ELKINIPADTYK
-452 KFASDLIKVKS
+452 KFASDLISVNS

-470 MKDLADVAVKS
+470 MKDIAEIAVKS
-481 AQALNMPKYGVKC
+481 AQALKMPKYGVKC

-506 SKYEIAAVSFQ
+506 SKYDIAAVSFQ

-554 GIVSAIDSQLG
+554 GIVSTIDKQLG

-590 KKQLKVTF
+590 RKQLKVTF
-598 ELDTTLNVYLK
+598 ELDTTLYVHLK
-609 VNAGADFSQAL
+609 VNANADFSQAL
-620 DDMDIYTEYEIV
+620 DEMEIYTEYEIV
-632 GSGASATVQPKESS
+632 GEGTSATIQPKEDS

-653 KDENAI
+653 KDEDAI
-659 KVTASVEQV
+659 KVTASVDQV
-668 GDDQK
+668 AEG
-673 DQPGVTKFTIHFTK
+673 GAGISTFVIHFK
-687 KFTVDMTATID
+687 KAFTVDMTGTID

-718 EILMKD
+718 EVLMKD

-735 EAKVESGAYLNR
+735 EAKVESGAYVNR
-747 VYNYLDKIA
+747 IYKYLDKIA
-756 DKVGVYAPMLF
+756 EKVGVYAPMLF

-773 DSESGFG
+773 DSDSGFG

-791 TTTNITLV
+791 TTTNVTLI
-799 PTTYSGELLSPIF
+799 PTTYSAELISPIF
-812 KKYIRVNDGTGQL
+812 KKYIRVNGGEGQL

-860 EAAEYYIYV
+860 EAAEYYINV